1 MSYLVVPHQVSDT
14 SATVWIAALDEE
26 DVRQRS
32 VRLDLAGEEREI
44 ELDASGWETW
54 ESFRPE
60 DPKSYPLV
68 DRVLHLTS
76 VLKSPPVRRT
86 LDYQRV
92 EVKRLKE
99 RTSYTLKLR
108 VDDQKVIGA
117 QRHLREARV
126 TTLPAALP
134 TKDEKPFTL
143 LVGSCFYGPEDSEG
157 MVGGVYHYMPE
168 DQRPD
173 VKVLGRLDAEVIGI
187 SSDSVESHRWV

>member
-1 MSYLVVPHQVSDT
+1 MTFLIVPHNVSDIM
-14 SATVWIAALDEE
+14 ATIGVGALDET
-26 DVRQRS
+26 DVRERS
-32 VRLDLAGEEREI
+32 VRLELEGGGEGRTI
-44 ELDASGWETW
+44 ELDALGWETL
-54 ESFRPE
+54 ESFRQE

-68 DRVLHLTS
+68 DRVLHLAS

-126 TTLPAALP
+126 TTLP
-134 TKDEKPFTL
+134 
-143 LVGSCFYGPEDSEG
+143 
-157 MVGGVYHYMPE
+157 
-168 DQRPD
+168 
-173 VKVLGRLDAEVIGI
+173 
-187 SSDSVESHRWV
+187 